1 MYEKGREE
9 MNMKYEHMVRLY
21 EAICLAYKKKYGIL
35 MSWLEENYFQNSS
48 FPGEYYLYAD
58 DFIYRMDVTELTYGA
73 VFDLAY
79 RALVNEDYR
88 QLLLGIK
95 IIYAKLK
102 GNQRYTYYDRDQ
114 MLELANELE
123 EHYEIEEY
131 NEIKEH
137 YEIED
142 HYELKEYPG
151 LEALHADEVKTPML
165 LLDRCNTYLPIGFEG
180 MELKEYRSGSTRS
193 FYDSYPNVTDKLLEK
208 EYHSAIEQGIIYH
221 HIIEIDHYI
230 NGKNKFITKSQWIHL
245 AKLLSAHY
253 ATEKAPWSPDLTTEL
268 LRVYVGLKD
277 CCGQEEFSE
286 ILSQMVSA
294 TLKIALEK
302 IMRLQYQRTTQ
313 ELSNVMNYLIN
324 VYLLESSNQFLD
336 YIQELVKV
344 MNRNDA
350 KEEFIFIKNWI
361 MEQKAG

>member
-1 MYEKGREE
+1 
-9 MNMKYEHMVRLY
+9 MNMKYEHMVGLY

-35 MSWLEENYFQNSS
+35 MSWLEENYFQNSI
-48 FPGEYYLYAD
+48 FPGEYYLYVD

-79 RALVNEDYR
+79 RALVKEDYR

-102 GNQRYTYYDRDQ
+102 GNQRYTYYDREQ

-253 ATEKAPWSPDLTTEL
+253 AT
-268 LRVYVGLKD
+268 
-277 CCGQEEFSE
+277 
-286 ILSQMVSA
+286 

-324 VYLLESSNQFLD
+324 VYLLESGNQFLD

-361 MEQKAG
+361 MKQKAG